1 LVGGKQEEVKRAG
14 FAFIEIILVLVIIY
28 LIANL
33 AVNVYFKKPIIV
45 NKEEAKVLTQEGID
59 TTNYQTI
66 VSSVKEK
73 VQGIQDQ
80 YMQEMEK
87 IAD

>member
-1 LVGGKQEEVKRAG
+1 MRKEFKAG
-14 FAFIEIILVLVIIY
+14 FALIEIVLVLVIVY
-28 LIANL
+28 LIVNMVVNL
-33 AVNVYFKKPIIV
+33 YFKKPIIV

-66 VSSVKEK
+66 VNSVKEK
-73 VQGIQDQ
+73 VEGIQDQ
-80 YMQEMEK
+80 YVQEMEK